1 MPITWREV
9 NEKYVI
15 CKDGVYFSLK
25 KEQIPQLKAVLLDIE
40 SGTKDLYQEDARKPK
55 NYFRKVFTS

>member
-15 CKDGVYFSLK
+15 CKDGVFIALK

-40 SGTKDLYQEDARKPK
+40 SGTRDLYQEDARKPK
-55 NYFRKVFTS
+55 